1 MYYYITFIID
11 IKSNLFYN
19 STVRLNIPS
28 IGACSLFHQSSYSR
42 SSDRLE
48 QARPSIKNIKS
59 QTTEHRFQI
68 ILVVEI
74 FYWFY
79 WCWCCCYE
87 ITTRSFS
94 VRRRGISSRGRTN
107 RSRSATLL
115 LWRRRRRRRPSPF
128 DEPVSTADVPVI
140 AIIPGC
146 LSSDLHRNMLPFR
159 SLT

>member
-94 VRRRGISSRGRTN
+94 IRRWGSSSRGRTN
-107 RSRSATLL
+107 RSRIATLL
-115 LWRRRRRRRPSPF
+115 LWRWRWPSPI
-128 DEPVSTADVPVI
+128 DEPVGTTAAVI
-140 AIIPGC
+140 AIILGC
-146 LSSDLHRNMLPFR
+146 LSTDRHRNMLPFR
-159 SLT
+159 SLA